1 MSFWIICL
9 LCIIQ
14 GLTEFLPVS
23 SSGHLTLIEQL
34 FGIKDN
40 LLLINLFLHL
50 ATLVAVIIVYR
61 KTIWKLLKKPF
72 QPLTYKLVISTIFTC
87 IIALIFEYFSLEDF
101 SFKIYCFGFLLTSV
115 LLFLMDKYKN
125 QIVSIKNGVSYKDSI
140 IVGVVQGIAVIP
152 GLSRSGSTIATL
164 GFCGNNAE
172 ESGEYSFLLSI
183 PVIVGGFVLEIVKM
197 CKNQIIPDVFT
208 FKTCVFAFFLTLIV
222 AIISLKITLKIL
234 KKNKFIYFSIYTFI
248 LFIVTFVLNYV
259 I

>member
-61 KTIWKLLKKPF
+61 KTIWKLIKKPF
-72 QPLTYKLVISTIFTC
+72 QPLTYKLIISTIFTC
-87 IIALIFEYFSLEDF
+87 IIALIFEYFSLEEI
-101 SFKIYCFGFLLTSV
+101 SFKIYCFGFLITSI
-115 LLFLMDKYKN
+115 LLFLMHKFKN
-125 QIVSIKNGVSYKDSI
+125 KIVSVKKGVTYRDSV
-140 IVGVVQGIAVIP
+140 IVGLVQGIAVIP
-152 GLSRSGSTIATL
+152 GLSRSGSTITAL
-164 GFCGNNAE
+164 EFCGNDAE
-172 ESGEYSFLLSI
+172 DSGEFSFLSSI
-183 PVIVGGFVLEIVKM
+183 PVIIGGFVLELVKM
-197 CKNQIIPDVFT
+197 CKNQIILDVFT
-208 FKTCVFAFFLTLIV
+208 FETCIFAFFLTLIV

-234 KKNKFIYFSIYTFI
+234 KKNKFIYFSIYTFV
-248 LFIVTFVLNYV
+248 LFLITFVLNFV